1 MTMTPFVL
9 GSACSLNDLYEV
21 AVAGRKVALSQETSS
36 RLIQARK
43 AMLAYVAGAGAVY
56 GVNTGFGELAS
67 RRIPGDKCKQL
78 QLNLIRSHACGT
90 GEPMTV
96 PQVRG
101 LMFLRANEL
110 ARLHSGVRPETVR
123 LLAEFLNRGLTPLV
137 PSRGSVGASGD
148 LAPSS
153 HIALAL
159 VGESAVRVNGGD
171 WTPSA
176 KAIAKAGLKPLV
188 LEEKEGLALIN
199 GTQAM
204 QSVGGL
210 ALIEALLVWQA
221 ATCAAAMTSEALK
234 ATPAPFADAIVTLKP
249 HAGQVE
255 TGRLLTRLLADS
267 DIRRS
272 HASNDAR
279 IQDPYSVRCV
289 PQVHGAVRDALEHA
303 LDVLE
308 IEMGSATD
316 NPLVTW
322 TDDAT
327 FGGIE
332 VQSGGNFHGEPLSLC
347 FDYACAGMVALGNI
361 SERRLFQMVSDTG
374 KVLPAFLAKDS
385 GLESGW
391 MITQYTAASLASENK
406 TLAHPAS
413 SDSIPTSANKEDF
426 VSMGMW
432 AAIKLGMVV
441 RNTAC
446 IAAVELLASAQGLE
460 FHKPLKPGK
469 GVQEI
474 YNKVRSIAPALEG
487 DASLTGAIE
496 AVRAAILNGYF
507 AIDF

>member
-1 MTMTPFVL
+1 MTPFVL
-9 GSACSLNDLYEV
+9 GSQCSLNDLYEV
-21 AVAGRKVALSQETSS
+21 AVAGRKVSLSQATAA
-36 RLIQARK
+36 RLVQARK
-43 AMLAYVAGAGAVY
+43 AMLAYVASAGAVY

-90 GEPMTV
+90 GEPMSV

-123 LLAEFLNRGLTPLV
+123 LLAEFLNNGITPCV

-153 HIALAL
+153 HVALAL
-159 VGESAVRVNGGD
+159 IGENMVRVNGGD
-171 WTPSA
+171 WVPA
-176 KAIAKAGLKPLV
+176 DKAIAKAGLKPLV

-210 ALIEALLVWQA
+210 ALVEALLVWQA

-234 ATPAPFADAIVTLKP
+234 STPLPFADAITTLKP

-255 TGRLLTRLLADS
+255 TGRLLTRLLEDS

-272 HASNDAR
+272 HAANDPR

-316 NPLVTW
+316 NPLVIW
-322 TDDAT
+322 KDDAN
-327 FGGIE
+327 FDGIE
-332 VQSGGNFHGEPLSLC
+332 VQSGGNFHGQPLSLC
-347 FDYACAGMVALGNI
+347 FDYACAGMVSLGNI
-361 SERRLFQMVSDTG
+361 CERRLFQMVSDTG
-374 KVLPAFLAKDS
+374 KILPSFLAKDS

-432 AAIKLGMVV
+432 AAHKFGLVV
-441 RNTAC
+441 RNTAG

-469 GVQEI
+469 GVQDI
-474 YNKVRSIAPALEG
+474 YAKVRSIAPALEG

-496 AVRAAILNGYF
+496 AVRAAILQGYF
-507 AIDF
+507 TIGF